1 MRLVT
6 YQREGQLRIG
16 AQLDGQIIDLN
27 RAHQAALRHVGK
39 TDELAVAF
47 HLK

>member
-16 AQLDGQIIDLN
+16 AQLDGQIIDLY
-27 RAHQAALRHVGK
+27 RAYQAALRPTSSAWEH
-39 TDELAVAF
+39 
-47 HLK
+47 